1 MGQELS
7 IRNEEIYLK
16 FASGTVSRHEL
27 AKEYGLSPASI
38 SQIVSKYAAPPSEE
52 DARNGERVLLEATR
66 DRLMKEV
73 VYGPRQIA
81 VSPAG
86 KPVYDDNGN
95 PVYESRD
102 LVSAIDTV
110 RKLSESIRK
119 LDALDLPR
127 KKELSQDESL
137 ERVREYLARLPKAEV
152 VEPDEEGPTTIPGQL
167 AD

>member
-1 MGQELS
+1 VGQELS
-7 IRNEEIYLK
+7 IRNEEIYVK
-16 FASGTVSRHEL
+16 FASGTVSRYEL
-27 AKEYGLSPASI
+27 AREYGLTPRNVSE
-38 SQIVSKYAAPPSEE
+38 IVSKYAVPASEE

-86 KPVYDDNGN
+86 QPVYDNNGN

-127 KKELSQDESL
+127 KKEISQDEAL
-137 ERVREYLARLPKAEV
+137 TRIREYLAKLPQAV
-152 VEPDEEGPTTIPGQL
+152 VVNEDGGDTTTISGQL